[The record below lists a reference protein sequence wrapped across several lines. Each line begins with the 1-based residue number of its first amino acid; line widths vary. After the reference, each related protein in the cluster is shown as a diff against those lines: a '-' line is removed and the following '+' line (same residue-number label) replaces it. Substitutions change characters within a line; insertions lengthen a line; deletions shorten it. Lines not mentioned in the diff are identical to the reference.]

1 MHELVIRLK
10 SGREFT
16 VICEECSLTRKG
28 FGEVFN
34 IHFEGLQNIRPII
47 LDSSQIELMY
57 EVLQPEADKACVGHA
72 VINDKGDKE
81 YNCIGCGQT
90 NCPWK

>member
-16 VICEECSLTRKG
+16 VICEECSLTRNG
-28 FGEVFN
+28 FGVVTN
-34 IHFEGLQNIRPII
+34 IRFEGVQNIRPLI
-47 LDSSQIELMY
+47 LDPSQIELMY
-57 EVLQPEADKACVGHA
+57 EVLQPEADKACDRYA
-72 VINDKGDKE
+72 VVNDKGDKE

-90 NCPWK
+90 DCPWK